1 MVIARGA
8 RTKELAKG
16 IKKKERGDGHLIP
29 RPASFFF
36 SSNDLVLI
44 SVMIHRESHELER
57 FREKG
62 AQVEESCLFSI
73 LLLLSPFFKINTN
86 ETEGTIFILLAY
98 FDGSIKMF

>member
-1 MVIARGA
+1 MVITRGT

-73 LLLLSPFFKINTN
+73 LLLLSPFFKITINTN
-86 ETEGTIFILLAY
+86 ERKGLDFSFSMAR
-98 FDGSIKMF
+98 